1 MKTTD
6 YGFIG
11 VGRMGGHMARRLLAA
26 GHSLTVFDTSKEAID
41 ELAKSGAQA
50 ASSALEVAN
59 ENGVVGQVE
68 KSGLTLECVI
78 GRFGD
83 WEERLAAG

>member
-26 GHSLTVFDTSKEAID
+26 GHSLTVFDTSKEA
-41 ELAKSGAQA
+41 LTSSRRAARKSPG
-50 ASSALEVAN
+50 SALEVTN
-59 ENGVVGQVE
+59 
-68 KSGLTLECVI
+68 SP
-78 GRFGD
+78 
-83 WEERLAAG
+83 RLRS